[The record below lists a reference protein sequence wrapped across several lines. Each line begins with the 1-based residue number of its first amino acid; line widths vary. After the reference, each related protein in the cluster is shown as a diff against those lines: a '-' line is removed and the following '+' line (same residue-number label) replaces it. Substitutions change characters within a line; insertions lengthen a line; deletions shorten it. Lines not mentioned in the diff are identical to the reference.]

1 MVKVNRIPIVLIS
14 ASFLLVALG
23 ILFSV
28 GNILYVVSSLLIFL
42 AGGMIIEIRR
52 KKYNDFLL
60 FLQKEGEIVFI
71 MLGILLFSVK
81 FYVENPWRDALHLLS
96 LSMLLISIGIRRIR

>member
-1 MVKVNRIPIVLIS
+1 MVNRIPIVLML
-14 ASFLLVALG
+14 ASSLLVAWG

-28 GNILYVVSSLLIFL
+28 NNIIYVVSSMLIFVS
-42 AGGMIIEIRR
+42 GGMIIEIRR

-71 MLGILLFSVK
+71 MLGVLLFSSK